1 MALGRISGWA
11 CAALLAL
18 LAGAAAAQS
27 TPAQSAAQ
35 SVVEAAAGLAGSA
48 TSGAGAQAPPVI
60 VASAPEDILLA
71 PGESLVITTDFPLG
85 NIIVGADAVATA
97 VPLSRTSFVLQTRAP
112 GRTAIVALDEQ
123 QTRRQQFNVTVR
135 DDFSGLSEILNGLD
149 AGNQIDVTNV
159 NGRVLLRGQVRD
171 ESQRQKALEVAASFS
186 TAPVIDSLRVV
197 DPRQVMLRVNILEL
211 SRSSGTDLGVSLF
224 GSSGA
229 FTTISGAPFE
239 SRSGTRRITSSLLG
253 DFDVDYVL
261 QALEVKG
268 LARRLANPTLVTVNG
283 QEASFVVGGEVP
295 IVAPVVDETGS
306 TTGRTQTDYR
316 EYGVRLN
323 FTPTIMERGVV
334 RLVITPEVSQID
346 ESVRVDDNPSFITRR
361 VTTTVELDSGNSFVI
376 AGLLQSNSERAVAQ
390 FPWLG
395 SIPIIGALFR
405 SSSFQ
410 NDETELVII
419 VTPVLVNTRSPQVQP
434 YDPRNQSSEPTQAE
448 FFLLGLLENTTAL
461 RERFR
466 AGVGAS
472 GPFGHILPGE

>member
-1 MALGRISGWA
+1 MPSRTARRAGLHIARSL
-11 CAALLAL
+11 AAFLLAL
-18 LAGAAAAQS
+18 MAGWAGTVHGQ
-27 TPAQSAAQ
+27 TP
-35 SVVEAAAGLAGSA
+35 ED
-48 TSGAGAQAPPVI
+48 PV
-60 VASAPEDILLA
+60 PQDILLA
-71 PGESLVITTDFPLG
+71 PGESQVVNTDFPIG
-85 NIIVGADAVATA
+85 NIIVGADTVATA

-135 DDFSGLSEILNGLD
+135 DDFSGLSDILNGLD
-149 AGNQIDVTNV
+149 GGNQIAVTNV

-171 ESQRQKALEVAASFS
+171 ENQRQKALDVAASYS
-186 TAPVIDSLRVV
+186 SAAVIDSLRVV
-197 DPRQVMLRVNILEL
+197 DSRQVLLRVNILEL
-211 SRSSGTDLGVSLF
+211 SRSSGTDLGISLF
-224 GSSGA
+224 GSDAA
-229 FTTISGAPFE
+229 FVNANGTPFA
-239 SRSGTRRITSSLLG
+239 SRSGTRQITSALLG

-268 LARRLANPTLVTVNG
+268 LARRLANPTLVSVNG

-295 IVAPVVDETGS
+295 VLTAETDEEGLSTGQS
-306 TTGRTQTDYR
+306 ITDYR

-323 FTPTIMERGVV
+323 FTPTIMDRGVV

-376 AGLLQSNSERAVAQ
+376 AGLLQSNSERAISQ

-395 SIPIIGALFR
+395 NIPIIGALFR

-410 NDETELVII
+410 NNETELVVI

-434 YDPRNQSSEPTQAE
+434 YDPRNQSSEPTQSE
-448 FFLLGLLENTTAL
+448 FFLLGLVESTRGLS
-461 RERFR
+461 ERFR
-466 AGVGAS
+466 AGIGAN

>member
-1 MALGRISGWA
+1 M
-11 CAALLAL
+11 
-18 LAGAAAAQS
+18 GAARMSGLPGWLLGAVLAILPGMVLAQ
-27 TPAQSAAQ
+27 TDADQSAAD
-35 SVVEAAAGLAGSA
+35 EAAADLAGPDA
-48 TSGAGAQAPPVI
+48 ADETPLPI
-60 VASAPEDILLA
+60 VVSTPQDILLT
-71 PGESLVITTDFPLG
+71 PGESRVVTTDFPIG

-135 DDFSGLSEILNGLD
+135 DDFSGLSDILNGLD
-149 AGNQIDVTNV
+149 SGNQIDVTNV

-171 ESQRQKALEVAASFS
+171 ENQRQKALDVAASYS
-186 TAPVIDSLRVV
+186 TATVIDSLRVV
-197 DPRQVMLRVNILEL
+197 DSRQVMLRVNILEL
-211 SRSSGTDLGVSLF
+211 SRSSGTDLGISLF
-224 GSSGA
+224 GSSDA
-229 FTTISGAPFE
+229 FVNANGTPFE
-239 SRSGTRRITSSLLG
+239 TRSGTRRITSALLG

-268 LARRLANPTLVTVNG
+268 LARRLANPTLVSVNG

-295 IVAPVVDETGS
+295 IVAPIEDETGA
-306 TTGRTQTDYR
+306 TTGQTVTDYR

-323 FTPTIMERGVV
+323 FTPTIMDRGVV

-346 ESVRVDDNPSFITRR
+346 ESVRVDDNPAFITRR

-395 SIPIIGALFR
+395 SIPIIGTLFR

-410 NDETELVII
+410 NNETELVVI

-434 YDPRNQSSEPTQAE
+434 FDPRNQSSEPTQTE
-448 FFLLGLLENTTAL
+448 FFLLGLVESTRGLT
-461 RERFR
+461 ERFR
-466 AGVGAS
+466 SGVGAG